1 VRILLDSGLL
11 DVTDVERR
19 LFRALSLADDAPRS
33 AAWIEGFLA
42 GDPSLLLHDHTLL
55 RIVDDWVSDV
65 RTTTFDELLPVLRRT
80 FATFAAPDRRA
91 LGTHLRQLEQG
102 GGPAAADETLDHQRA
117 ERVLPRLRQLLG
129 TAP

>member
-1 VRILLDSGLL
+1 MSNANHLFSRTRHPSGSR
-11 DVTDVERR
+11 TSATRSR
-19 LFRALSLADDAPRS
+19 GRPSS

-65 RTTTFDELLPVLRRT
+65 RPSTFDELLPVLRRS

-91 LGTHLRQLEQG
+91 LGTHLRQLEHG
-102 GGPAAADETLDHQRA
+102 GGPTTADETLDRERA
-117 ERVLPRLRQLLG
+117 ERVLPRLRELLG
-129 TAP
+129 ARP